1 MLDINITLDN
11 VDYHALIPI
20 VVSAFIKNP
29 VAAKA
34 AVLALNSKIKN
45 KTQAQADAILVNF
58 INEHKNKIID
68 TVNKRASNE
77 GINGYLIN
85 INANII

>member
-1 MLDINITLDN
+1 MLDINITLDK
-11 VDYHALIPI
+11 VDYQSLIPI
-20 VVSAFIKNP
+20 IVSAFIKNP

-34 AVLALNSKIKN
+34 ASFTLRSKIKN
-45 KTQAQADAILVNF
+45 KTQNEADTILVNF
-58 INEHKNKIID
+58 INEYKNKIID
-68 TVNKRASNE
+68 TVNKKASNE